1 MGLIERQ
8 QERKKQQLMNEICE
22 LLPAAHLGKFDLT
35 SLRKSTVEQLT
46 ELLKRLRSLNSKES
60 RTAAKGKTNE

>member
-60 RTAAKGKTNE
+60 RTAAKGKHNE